1 MRSLAMETS
10 LPYNAEWLIS
20 HYSLIALVYWSF
32 LPDCSTA
39 VLLGIP
45 TISASFAWAVATA
58 KHLTWW
64 SHLVLA
70 GVAHCLFLGM
80 WNLVRRLLR
89 RPNDSLL
96 AGKGR
101 NRAHVPLQTAQT
113 PSRSSIIV
121 AQVPALLFLA
131 GWVLPTYR
139 AQGNELLLVRT
150 LPLDAVLATACLV
163 GIYALAIYLVARA
176 NGERLLVLVVWF
188 LPVLPF
194 LVAGEVTY
202 MCLRNE
208 VNVTFWHTLLPFVY
222 WLTLQFNLY
231 LARVTGT
238 SCKPSRRS
246 PSSTVL
252 RLVAACACSYRLFR
266 TLWTRDDGTYGPP
279 LVYQVLAF
287 VLVFTASWE
296 AAWEVLTSHP
306 LLVSD
311 KRS

>member
-1 MRSLAMETS
+1 
-10 LPYNAEWLIS
+10 
-20 HYSLIALVYWSF
+20 VCWSV

-45 TISASFAWAVATA
+45 ATSASFAWAISSSR
-58 KHLTWW
+58 HLTWW

-70 GVAHCLFLGM
+70 GVAHSVFLGM
-80 WNLVRRLLR
+80 WNLVRRQLR
-89 RPNDSLL
+89 RPHGSLR
-96 AGKGR
+96 AGKGPSR
-101 NRAHVPLQTAQT
+101 EPVPLKTAQT
-113 PSRSSIIV
+113 PSRSSIMV

-131 GWVLPTYR
+131 GWVLSTYR
-139 AQGNELLLVRT
+139 AQGKEVLVRT
-150 LPLDAVLATACLV
+150 LPLDVVLAAACLV
-163 GIYALAIYLVARA
+163 GVYALAIYLVART
-176 NGERLLVLVVWF
+176 NDERLHVLAAWF

-194 LVAGEVTY
+194 LVAGEVAY

-208 VNVTFWHTLLPFVY
+208 VTATFWHTLLPFVY
-222 WLTLQFNLY
+222 WLTLQYNLY
-231 LARVTGT
+231 LGRVTGT
-238 SCKPSRRS
+238 SHKLPRRS
-246 PSSTVL
+246 PSSFVL

-266 TLWTRDDGTYGPP
+266 TLWTRDDGAYGPP

-296 AAWEVLTSHP
+296 AAWEVLTSRP